1 MNVKIQ
7 PDQSVM
13 HVNKIQNRRTL
24 YSQAKQDES
33 QFNEKIYFYIN
44 PTEDRNIKLLK
55 DIYQHKFHL
64 KDLP

>member
-1 MNVKIQ
+1 
-7 PDQSVM
+7 M

-24 YSQAKQDES
+24 YSQVNQDES

-55 DIYQHKFHL
+55 DI
-64 KDLP
+64 